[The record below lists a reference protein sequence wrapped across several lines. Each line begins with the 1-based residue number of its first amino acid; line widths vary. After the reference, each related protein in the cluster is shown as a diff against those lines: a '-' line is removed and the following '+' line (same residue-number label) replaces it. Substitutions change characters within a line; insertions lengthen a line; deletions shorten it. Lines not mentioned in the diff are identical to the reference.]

1 MKKIPLIILT
11 GPTAVGK
18 TDLSIKIA
26 KDLDAEIISA
36 DSMQIYEYM
45 DVGSAKVTKEEM
57 DGIHHYMIDEV
68 KPDFKFSVSEFQLR
82 ADKYID
88 EIIEKNK
95 LPLVTG
101 GTGLY
106 LNSLIYNM
114 DFAKSDANN
123 ELRESLRLELEEH
136 GIDYMHEKLRSL
148 DEESA
153 NRIHKNNTKSAKS
166 DANNE
171 LRESLRLEL
180 EEHGIDY
187 MHEKLRSLDEE
198 SANRI
203 HKNNTKRVIR
213 ALEVCLSGEKMNDF
227 SRDLKFN
234 DKYEPIIIVLNR
246 ERDHLYERINKRVDI
261 MLEKGL
267 IDEVKNLL
275 NMGYSKDLV
284 SMQGIGYKEIIK
296 YLDGEY
302 TYDEA
307 IEVIKRDSRRYA
319 KRQITW
325 FKRYESAK
333 WFNLDEYNDFN
344 ILEKDVLT
352 YIENKIKL
360 V

>member
-153 NRIHKNNTKSAKS
+153 NRIHKNNTK
-166 DANNE
+166 
-171 LRESLRLEL
+171 
-180 EEHGIDY
+180 
-187 MHEKLRSLDEE
+187 
-198 SANRI
+198 
-203 HKNNTKRVIR
+203 RVIR

-234 DKYEPIIIVLNR
+234 DKYETIIIVLNR

>member
-153 NRIHKNNTKSAKS
+153 NRIHKNNTK
-166 DANNE
+166 
-171 LRESLRLEL
+171 
-180 EEHGIDY
+180 
-187 MHEKLRSLDEE
+187 
-198 SANRI
+198 
-203 HKNNTKRVIR
+203 RVIR

-261 MLEKGL
+261 MLEQGL
-267 IDEVKNLL
+267 IEEVKNLINKYS
-275 NMGYSKDLV
+275 NMPTA
-284 SMQGIGYKEIIK
+284 MQGLGYKEVK
-296 YLDGEY
+296 EFLDGNISKE
-302 TYDEA
+302 EM
-307 IEVIKRDSRRYA
+307 IEKIKMETRRYA

-325 FKRYESAK
+325 FKRIK
-333 WFNLDEYNDFN
+333 NIIWLDGLNKTE
-344 ILEKDVLT
+344 
-352 YIENKIKL
+352 ENVNSIME
-360 V
+360 VYGE

>member
-18 TDLSIKIA
+18 TDLSIKLA
-26 KDLDAEIISA
+26 KDLNAEIISA

-45 DVGSAKVTKEEM
+45 DIGSAKVTKEEM
-57 DGIHHYMIDEV
+57 NGIPHYMIDEV
-68 KPDFKFSVSEFQLR
+68 KPDFKFSVSEFKLR
-82 ADKYID
+82 TEKYID
-88 EIIEKNK
+88 EIIKKNK

-106 LNSLIYNM
+106 INSLIYNM

-123 ELRESLRLELEEH
+123 ELREALRLELEE
-136 GIDYMHEKLRSL
+136 
-148 DEESA
+148 
-153 NRIHKNNTKSAKS
+153 N
-166 DANNE
+166 
-171 LRESLRLEL
+171 
-180 EEHGIDY
+180 GIDY

-227 SRDLKFN
+227 SKDLKLN
-234 DKYEPIIIVLNR
+234 DKYEPIIVVLNR
-246 ERDHLYERINKRVDI
+246 ERDHLYKRINKRVDI
-261 MLEKGL
+261 MFEKGL
-267 IDEVKNLL
+267 INEVKNLL
-275 NMGYSKDLV
+275 NMGYSKDLI

-307 IEVIKRDSRRYA
+307 IEIIKRDSRRYA

-325 FKRYESAK
+325 FKRYKSAK

-344 ILEKDVLT
+344 MLEKDVLT